1 MTLQGVSI
9 LLGLIFIIIAF
20 TRYVDFPIA
29 LGLSATAGFI
39 AGGQILVFSIV
50 KEAIPSYVGGTATAF
65 TNALVMAF
73 PMLLQPLF
81 GSILNYAWSYLEGSV
96 SATGNLVYT
105 AKMYEYAIF
114 SFPLCGALSFALCF
128 FIKKSCAEDSVVKED
143 RK

>member
-1 MTLQGVSI
+1 
-9 LLGLIFIIIAF
+9 LGLTA
-20 TRYVDFPIA
+20 A
-29 LGLSATAGFI
+29 AGFI

-81 GSILNYAWSYLEGSV
+81 GSILNYAWSYLEGSMSV
-96 SATGNLVYT
+96 TGNLVYT

-114 SFPLCGALSFALCF
+114 SFPLCGALSFVLCF
-128 FIKKSCAEDSVVKED
+128 FIKKSFSHDSLIKES